1 MRVIDI
7 LTESFLTEAAKLKK
21 ADFYLRDR
29 LATLIK
35 RLIAKDNFLKVD
47 GSYVKIKASR
57 AEIADLKRLYSSN
70 YDGKGVAIDKTLFPA
85 TLGGVVL
92 SQLVKTNDLGG
103 KTVSSDGE
111 ESVGNL
117 GPTVEALKSMA
128 IFAKLTARKKSEIT
142 PADVIK
148 VGKLLKSRENIVNV
162 VNPDTGVASKTPT
175 SVAEY
180 SKIIDDIRQPPEGGI
195 KDKISIKINVSTPSF
210 NRAVEVNKD
219 DIKAWGTLQGIVTYV
234 NTEGDLGRYSR
245 FFANNVKRDPIHI
258 AVVGLSGAKTDIK
271 TVYDDGVKRF
281 DKEGKPIERTLP
293 HLNMSIKAGSD
304 MYDQASGNTLEGTF
318 KFFSILGLSDAQAN
332 SAIET
337 TKFIEKPRK
346 KRGDPDEPR
355 AVLDARKAAVRQM
368 YAIAAGELNKE
379 ISSMADREEGSF
391 IHRVLMKLTN
401 SIQGKGRLLYVNFDP
416 KGNYYKLN
424 PQQIIQLAKSVDL
437 GVYFDASSKTEPH
450 LYIKDMKSGKSIF
463 HVRPAILKSGRIT
476 HTFELDHLL
485 DLVKGR
491 GGNSS
496 AAPATAP
503 VDTAPAATKDTATPT
518 PKVKPKNQAPDATA
532 STAIDPNQSL
542 SINRAVPNSTNPN
555 DNIPFAT

>member
-7 LTESFLTEAAKLKK
+7 LTESFLTEAALKK

-29 LATLIK
+29 LASLIK
-35 RLIAKDNFLKVD
+35 RLIKKDNFLKVD
-47 GSYVKIKASR
+47 GSYVKIKASG
-57 AEIADLKRLYSSN
+57 AEIANLKRLYSSN
-70 YDGKGVAIDKTLFPA
+70 YDGKGVAIDKSLFPA

-103 KTVSSDGE
+103 KSVSAEGE
-111 ESVGNL
+111 ESIGNL

-128 IFAKLTARKKSEIT
+128 IFAKLIARKKSEIT

-148 VGKLLKSRENIVNV
+148 IGKLLKTRENIVNV

-180 SKIIDDIRQPPEGGI
+180 SKTIDDIRQPPEGGI

-210 NRAVEVNKD
+210 NRAVEVNENDK
-219 DIKAWGTLQGIVTYV
+219 KAWGTLQGIVTYV

-281 DKEGKPIERTLP
+281 DKEGNAIERTLP

-318 KFFSILGLSDAQAN
+318 KFFNILGLSDAQAN
-332 SAIET
+332 SAIEA
-337 TKFIEKPRK
+337 TKFMEKPRK
-346 KRGDPDEPR
+346 KKGDADEPR

-368 YAIAAGELNKE
+368 YAIAAQELDNE
-379 ISSMADREEGSF
+379 ISSMTDKEEGSF
-391 IHRVLMKLTN
+391 IHRLLMKLTN

-424 PQQIIQLAKSVDL
+424 PQQIIQLAKFVDL
-437 GVYFDASSKTEPH
+437 GVHFDPKSKTEPH

-485 DLVKGR
+485 DLVKNR
-491 GGNSS
+491 TNNQPE
-496 AAPATAP
+496 APATAP
-503 VDTAPAATKDTATPT
+503 IDTTPVVPKDTVTPATK
-518 PKVKPKNQAPDATA
+518 VKSKPRAPEINT
-532 STAIDPNQSL
+532 STNTDPNQSL
-542 SINRAVPNSTNPN
+542 NNPAVPNSTNPN
-555 DNIPFAT
+555 DHIPFATQ